1 MSEPP
6 STDPLGKYLPPD
18 TPEQAKVDQ
27 RNWFYESLSVE
38 AKSRFLDALK
48 DAQTRGLGMDAAW
61 EEAVVAAE
69 TTYPPDDV
77 EEASTVAG
85 TRAGTRPALVADEEG
100 RLPSHDPADKVDN
113 L

>member
-1 MSEPP
+1 MGVMSEPL
-6 STDPLGKYLPPD
+6 STDPLSRYLPPD
-18 TPEQAKVDQ
+18 TPDQAKVDQ

-48 DAQTRGLGMDAAW
+48 EAETRGLSADAAW

-69 TTYPPDDV
+69 TTY
-77 EEASTVAG
+77 
-85 TRAGTRPALVADEEG
+85 ADEPEAAAEVT
-100 RLPSHDPADKVDN
+100 RDMPRAYDPADKVDN

>member
-1 MSEPP
+1 MSEPL
-6 STDPLGKYLPPD
+6 STDPLSRYIPPETAD
-18 TPEQAKVDQ
+18 QAKVDQ

-48 DAQTRGLGMDAAW
+48 EAETRGMSADAAW

-69 TTYPPDDV
+69 TTYAAEPGAADV
-77 EEASTVAG
+77 DAPGASAATMP
-85 TRAGTRPALVADEEG
+85 R
-100 RLPSHDPADKVDN
+100 SYDPADKVDN

>member
-1 MSEPP
+1 MSEPL
-6 STDPLGKYLPPD
+6 STDPLSRYLPPD
-18 TPEQAKVDQ
+18 TPDQAKVDQ

-48 DAQTRGLGMDAAW
+48 AAETRGLSADAAW

-69 TTYPPDDV
+69 TTYAAEPDAADV
-77 EEASTVAG
+77 DAVRTTATMPRSY
-85 TRAGTRPALVADEEG
+85 
-100 RLPSHDPADKVDN
+100 DPADKVDN